1 MQVIPQPGGG
11 RSLRVLLAVD
21 DSSLL
26 EALRCAL
33 EGEGMRVTALPSGAR
48 DDAAVAGAPYDAVVA
63 DVRTAGTA
71 KDGWLPRLSTSRGA
85 PALLVL
91 TGDDDPSGSALE
103 PAGVGGAGWIA
114 TPSRARGLAARVRA
128 ECAVAHG
135 GHGPAPAPAPQAESR
150 GEAGSA
156 LLLDDDPALLGLL
169 DRIFKAAGFR
179 TQRASSGGEA
189 LALLRDGTYDV
200 VVSDISMPEMSGIDL
215 LDALRGLGIQTPV
228 IFVTGLPELST
239 AIRAVEL
246 GAFRYLTKPFDRH
259 ELVEVAT
266 RAASLGRIA
275 RLGRRAQELTGDQDE
290 ARAPLETSFARALEG
305 LWVAAQPIV
314 LSDADASLFG
324 YEFLLRSAGGASHAP
339 HELFAVAE
347 QLGQMP
353 ALSRRV
359 YELIAEVAGN
369 TDALAFVNVHPLD
382 LLEDTLFDPDT
393 PLRAIASR
401 VVLEI
406 TERARLEGV
415 TDLRARIASLRE
427 LGYRIAVDDL
437 GAGYAALSSLVML
450 QPDFVKIDM
459 SLVRDVDSS
468 PMKQSLIASL
478 VRSCRDLGM
487 QLVAEG
493 VETGAEWASVV
504 GIGCDLV
511 QGFLIARPG
520 RPFPPVTPPVA
531 Q

>member
-1 MQVIPQPGGG
+1 MQPIPHPGAG
-11 RSLRVLLAVD
+11 RSLRVLLAID
-21 DSSLL
+21 DSTLL
-26 EALRCAL
+26 EAMRYAL
-33 EGEGMRVTALPSGAR
+33 EGDGMHVTAFSGGANGS
-48 DDAAVAGAPYDAVVA
+48 VFAGAPYDAIVTDA
-63 DVRTAGTA
+63 NGTGTA
-71 KDGWLPRLSTSRGA
+71 SELWLPRLRGSEPG
-85 PALLVL
+85 PALLVIAE
-91 TGDDDPSGSALE
+91 GGSS
-103 PAGVGGAGWIA
+103 PATDRAGSERWVA
-114 TPSRARGLAARVRA
+114 APPRADELPARVRA
-128 ECAVAHG
+128 ECRGAAPG
-135 GHGPAPAPAPQAESR
+135 GALEPRG
-150 GEAGSA
+150 GEASSA

-179 TQRASSGGEA
+179 TQRASSAGEA
-189 LALLRDGTYDV
+189 LALLRSSAHDV

-215 LDALRGLGIQTPV
+215 LDTLRGEGIQTPV
-228 IFVTGLPELST
+228 IFVTGLPELDT

-246 GAFRYLTKPFDRH
+246 GAFRYLTKPFDRA
-259 ELVEVAT
+259 ELVEVAK

-275 RLGRRAQELTGDQDE
+275 RLGRRAQELTGDHDDSQ
-290 ARAPLETSFARALEG
+290 APLLASFQRSLEE

-314 LSDADASLFG
+314 LGDAGATLFG
-324 YEFLLRSAGGASHAP
+324 YEFLLRTTGGANHAP

-347 QLGQMP
+347 QLGQM
-353 ALSRRV
+353 ATLSRRV
-359 YELIAEVAGN
+359 YGLIAEAAKE

-415 TDLRARIASLRE
+415 TDLRSRIASLRA

-493 VETGAEWASVV
+493 IETGEEWASVV
-504 GIGCDLV
+504 RIGCDLV

-520 RPFPPVTPPVA
+520 RPFPAVIAPVV